1 MTVTPEFVRVEG
13 MASWPRIA
21 EALRGKN
28 ADQEAIAQYFL
39 ALTDRTLAKN
49 HDYGSSVW
57 RRGEL
62 TPDVSVEDAILVRI
76 GDKLERLKVLRSL
89 GPQVAE
95 SRCDTLEDVGIYF
108 LLLALYERR
117 QTELESDR

>member
-1 MTVTPEFVRVEG
+1 MTTTPEFVRVEG

-21 EALRGKN
+21 EALRGRN

-62 TPDVSVEDAILVRI
+62 TPDVPVPDAILVRI
-76 GDKLERLKVLRSL
+76 GDKLERLKVLRTL

-95 SRCDTLEDVGIYF
+95 SLADTLEDVGVYF
-108 LLLALYERR
+108 LLLALWHQRENQPESER
-117 QTELESDR
+117 